1 MTRFFIGIDIGG
13 TNIKIA
19 LVSDQGEI
27 NHLHRVFTCDVEQ
40 TAESLLNQVQLKT
53 EKILHETS
61 QPIEGIGI
69 AIPGLQSLEGV
80 GPLYSANLAMFNG
93 FNIKKYF
100 TDLYNFPV
108 FVSND
113 LVAHSLAESK
123 FGAGKGVNRFLSV
136 SLGTGIGHTYIEH
149 GTPVVM
155 INGIS
160 GDSGRMILDPD
171 SDICDSCGIYGSA
184 EALCGVKAIEI
195 LGTNLYGTGVKYSA
209 QDIITAAREKNDP
222 IAREI
227 LTIIAHRT
235 AHLLMNLSSI
245 YFPEVIALTGG
256 QTESG
261 NFFLQECQME
271 FRRLSA
277 QYFDNYFRLNGRDT
291 GVEIVN
297 SQTRGLTGLIGS
309 IVPFLDVKKKG

>member
-1 MTRFFIGIDIGG
+1 VTRCFIGIDIGG
-13 TNIKIA
+13 TNTKIA
-19 LVSDQGEI
+19 LVNDLGEI

-40 TAESLLNQVQLKT
+40 TAESLLNQVKLKT
-53 EKILHETS
+53 EKILHETN

-69 AIPGLQSLEGV
+69 AIPGLQSNEGI
-80 GPLYSANLAMFNG
+80 GPLYSANLSMFNG

-100 TDLYNFPV
+100 TDQYNFPV
-108 FVSND
+108 YVSND
-113 LVAHSLAESK
+113 LVAHSLAESQ

-160 GDSGRMILDPD
+160 GDSGRMILDPN

-184 EALCGVKAIEI
+184 EALCGVKAVEI
-195 LGTNLYGTGVKYSA
+195 LATNLYGTGVKYSA

-261 NFFLQECQME
+261 NFFLQECQAE
-271 FRRLSA
+271 FGRLSSQFFNNFFHLIGQGTQIA
-277 QYFDNYFRLNGRDT
+277 
-291 GVEIVN
+291 IVN
-297 SQTRGLTGLIGS
+297 SKTRGLTGLIGS
-309 IVPFLDVKKKG
+309 IVPLLV